1 VKKYNNRMRGLP
13 HGMNAAGRKAVSLT
27 SVFILLAF
35 VFLFTTAYYAAVP
48 LICFAVLLAVSA
60 ASGFLPGRR
69 LEYTVESE
77 GRSEKEKPLVFF
89 VTVKNSGVL
98 PVFSVSITVVL
109 RNKFTEEER
118 RERII
123 TAVGPR
129 AKKTVKMMTE
139 EKHCGCVE
147 ASIEEAYISDPL
159 GIFGRKRTSTAC
171 GSTDI
176 LPSERAAA
184 ADSRIFSSFNSES
197 FKYSK
202 YRKGNDPGEIQ
213 GIRDYRIGDSPKTI
227 HWKLSGK
234 MDDIMVRELGYPVEN
249 DILLIFDN
257 AQSEGVETSDK
268 KMSVFVSVALE
279 LLRRGIPHSMGWY
292 DRDENYFFIMDV
304 NTEEQV
310 WNVISRILRS
320 AVKNDNVSAIARFI
334 DNTEEYQRDYSQYIY
349 VSDDN
354 RDIERLMEYGKV
366 STLGTEEIG

>member
-1 VKKYNNRMRGLP
+1 
-13 HGMNAAGRKAVSLT
+13 MNAAGRKAVSLT

-48 LICFAVLLAVSA
+48 LICFAVLPGSLGSLGVSA
-60 ASGFLPGRR
+60 RRR

-159 GIFGRKRTSTAC
+159 GISEEREPRRPAAVQIYFPPKERRQQTA
-171 GSTDI
+171 
-176 LPSERAAA
+176 E
-184 ADSRIFSSFNSES
+184 
-197 FKYSK
+197 Y
-202 YRKGNDPGEIQ
+202 
-213 GIRDYRIGDSPKTI
+213 
-227 HWKLSGK
+227 
-234 MDDIMVRELGYPVEN
+234 
-249 DILLIFDN
+249 
-257 AQSEGVETSDK
+257 
-268 KMSVFVSVALE
+268 
-279 LLRRGIPHSMGWY
+279 
-292 DRDENYFFIMDV
+292 
-304 NTEEQV
+304 
-310 WNVISRILRS
+310 S
-320 AVKNDNVSAIARFI
+320 AVSIRKVLSIQSTVKATTREKYKGFAI
-334 DNTEEYQRDYSQYIY
+334 T
-349 VSDDN
+349 
-354 RDIERLMEYGKV
+354 G
-366 STLGTEEIG
+366 